1 MCAALHSTPD
11 CPAVTVLHPHN
22 IVNILFIDDEQQCV
36 ELASVYLYRE
46 FPGCSLV
53 HALSCAMGLNLLSTS
68 SFDVALIDQKL
79 QETSGLD
86 CLKLLRR
93 RWREL
98 PIVLVT
104 GFDWAD
110 GFEEECIKEGADGFV
125 HKDAMKQMLGP
136 VILIAQRL
144 RQKLTEFELRKA
156 QREEHLQY
164 AAELPENLKE

>member
-1 MCAALHSTPD
+1 MKF
-11 CPAVTVLHPHN
+11 
-22 IVNILFIDDEQQCV
+22 LFIDDEQQCV
-36 ELASVYLYRE
+36 ELAAAYLYKD
-46 FPGCSLV
+46 FPDCSLV
-53 HALSCAMGLNLLSTS
+53 HALSCDMGINLLSTG

-79 QETSGLD
+79 PPTSGLE
-86 CLKLLRR
+86 CLKEIRR
-93 RWREL
+93 RWKQL

-144 RQKLTEFELRKA
+144 RQKLNEYELRKA
-156 QREEHLQY
+156 QRQEHLQH
-164 AAELPENLKE
+164 AAAVPEKLKE

>member
-1 MCAALHSTPD
+1 M
-11 CPAVTVLHPHN
+11 N
-22 IVNILFIDDEQQCV
+22 FLFIDDEVQCV
-36 ELASVYLYRE
+36 ELASIYLYRD

-53 HALSCAMGLNLLSTS
+53 HALSCQIGLDLLGSG

-79 QETSGLD
+79 QETSGLE

-104 GFDWAD
+104 GFDWAE

-144 RQKLTEFELRKA
+144 RQKLNEYELRKA
-156 QREEHLQY
+156 QRQEHLQH
-164 AAELPENLKE
+164 AAAVPEKLKE

>member
-1 MCAALHSTPD
+1 MR
-11 CPAVTVLHPHN
+11 
-22 IVNILFIDDEQQCV
+22 ILFIDDERQCV
-36 ELASVYLYRE
+36 ELASVYLYKD
-46 FPGCSLV
+46 FPGCSLT
-53 HALSCAMGLNLLSTS
+53 HALSCEMGLNMLGMGG
-68 SFDVALIDQKL
+68 FDIALIDQKL
-79 QETSGLD
+79 PPSSGLE
-86 CLKLLRR
+86 CLKLVRLR
-93 RWREL
+93 WKEL

-144 RQKLTEFELRKA
+144 RQKLTEFEIRKA

-164 AAELPENLKE
+164 AAEVPEALKE

>member
-1 MCAALHSTPD
+1 MK
-11 CPAVTVLHPHN
+11 
-22 IVNILFIDDEQQCV
+22 ILFIDDVRQCV
-36 ELASVYLYRE
+36 ELASVYLYKD

-53 HALSCAMGLNLLSTS
+53 HALSCEMGLNSLSMD

-79 QETSGLD
+79 PPSSGLE
-86 CLKLLRR
+86 CLKQVRLR
-93 RWREL
+93 WKEL

-104 GFDWAD
+104 GFDWDD

-144 RQKLTEFELRKA
+144 RQKLTEFELRRT

-164 AAELPENLKE
+164 AAGVPETLKE